1 MTGEGFGSAFLS
13 LRGVDQPGMLLL
25 ECWHGQLLTSR
36 KQVVV
41 MDDPE
46 VVRELNNKVG
56 GCVAGALFAYCGE
69 CLFRLIA
76 SG

>member
-1 MTGEGFGSAFLS
+1 
-13 LRGVDQPGMLLL
+13 MLLL